1 MSQVIVT
8 NMLVILVTTKEA
20 SPVTTLTVDLEGA
33 ARMGIA
39 EAKAHLSS
47 LVERVEKNGEAAIL
61 ERYGRPAALVVPL
74 PRAEGA
80 GRRARGLLAEYADEG
95 RIGLEEGAF
104 AGAMEAKHGSPA

>member
-1 MSQVIVT
+1 M
-8 NMLVILVTTKEA
+8 
-20 SPVTTLTVDLEGA
+20 TTLTIDLEGA

-47 LVERVEKNGEAAIL
+47 IVERVEKNGEAAIL

-80 GRRARGLLAEYADEG
+80 GRRARGLLAEYVDESLV
-95 RIGLEEGAF
+95 GLEEGAF
-104 AGAMEAKHGSPA
+104 ARAMEVKHGSPA

>member
-1 MSQVIVT
+1 M
-8 NMLVILVTTKEA
+8 
-20 SPVTTLTVDLEGA
+20 TTLTVDLECA

-74 PRAEGA
+74 PRVESA
-80 GRRARGLLAEYADEG
+80 GGRARGLLAEYADEDAL
-95 RIGLEEGAF
+95 GLEEGAF
-104 AGAMEAKHGSPA
+104 ARAMEAKHGIPA

>member
-1 MSQVIVT
+1 M
-8 NMLVILVTTKEA
+8 
-20 SPVTTLTVDLEGA
+20 TTLTIDFEGA

-47 LVERVEKNGEAAIL
+47 IVERAEKNGEAAIL

-74 PRAEGA
+74 PCAEGA

>member
-1 MSQVIVT
+1 MT
-8 NMLVILVTTKEA
+8 NMLVMLVTTKKA
-20 SPVTTLTVDLEGA
+20 SPMTTLTVDLEGA

-74 PRAEGA
+74 PRVEGT
-80 GRRARGLLAEYADEG
+80 GGRARGLLAEYADEDAL
-95 RIGLEEGAF
+95 GLEEGAF
-104 AGAMEAKHGSPA
+104 ARAMEAKHEIPA